1 MLTPIICEK
10 SAWVSPFRSLRL
22 FTFSSVSV
30 VRRCAKFPPYIMV
43 PICFTVGTS
52 FWKSSSFGGVV
63 DSRRPHCRGG
73 LFLHPA
79 GLAFAETLAIVA
91 SR

>member
-10 SAWVSPFRSLRL
+10 SAWVSLVHSLRL

-30 VRRCAKFPPYIMV
+30 VRRCAKFPPCMRV
-43 PICFTVGTS
+43 TICFTLSTS
-52 FWKSSSFGGVV
+52 FWKSSSFGDEV

-79 GLAFAETLAIVA
+79 GLAFAETLAIFV